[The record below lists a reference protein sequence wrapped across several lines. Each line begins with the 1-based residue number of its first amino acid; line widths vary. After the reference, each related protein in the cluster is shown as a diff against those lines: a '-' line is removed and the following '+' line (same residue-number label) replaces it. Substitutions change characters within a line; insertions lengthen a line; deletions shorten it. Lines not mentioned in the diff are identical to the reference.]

1 MITKCLTHCECNI
14 YKLFDLKTISGKS
27 IVESRLMESIGQTN
41 RVLLNMAVDYNPAS
55 LARSIKRYFERSN
68 EAMEVLIF
76 KGKKTVSV
84 DRELTLSS
92 DYYSIFMKRYV
103 K

>member
-1 MITKCLTHCECNI
+1 MT
-14 YKLFDLKTISGKS
+14 
-27 IVESRLMESIGQTN
+27 
-41 RVLLNMAVDYNPAS
+41 VDYNPAL
-55 LARSIKRYFERSN
+55 LARNIKRYFERSN

-76 KGKKTVSV
+76 KGKKIVSV
-84 DRELTLSS
+84 DRDLTLSA